1 MNDFD
6 FDFEFDFG
14 GGVNELDINA
24 ICKEMTRSE
33 RIVFDLAQ
41 GTRQLKY
48 LLRDFDENK
57 DYRFLSNGKGFS
69 SINFIDW
76 VCSSFGEIEQ
86 LYCSTLGVGKKHILH
101 LSELPIKH
109 AHFVVGNIFEESKI
123 IQEYGYYSTF
133 VDICKEKGWTF
144 SSAKNHSKILLMR
157 TKQKF
162 FVLEGSGNLNENPK
176 IEQFCFMCDKSLYLW
191 YEKFFKALKQC

>member
-86 LYCSTLGVGKKHILH
+86 LYCSTLGVGK
-101 LSELPIKH
+101 
-109 AHFVVGNIFEESKI
+109 NIYCI
-123 IQEYGYYSTF
+123 
-133 VDICKEKGWTF
+133 
-144 SSAKNHSKILLMR
+144 
-157 TKQKF
+157 
-162 FVLEGSGNLNENPK
+162 
-176 IEQFCFMCDKSLYLW
+176 
-191 YEKFFKALKQC
+191 